1 MKKFLPIVFAASILL
16 AACGTDKT
24 ADTTVS
30 DASDAPANVD
40 KTETETTTDTKA
52 VPGTEDESATET
64 EHETETEA
72 ATEADA
78 KAVTALPET
87 YTFEELSKY
96 SFEFGSGAGGWST
109 DFNIEKDGSFKG
121 NYHDSDMGTVGEGY
135 ENGTIYAAVFEGHFT
150 ELCKIDEYTYEM
162 KLADITYGEEDGTEE
177 IVDGIRYCYTNDAY
191 GLTGT
196 NRFLVYA
203 PGTPV
208 SVLNE
213 EVYSWVQWSVGDGP
227 TLDKPIIVNEDQQE
241 GIYSYERLS
250 PAEEAQTIYSSSLE
264 SYEQY
269 TKEIAAADTQG
280 DMNELSNAQYKVADD
295 CLNQLWDIIK
305 NNTDEATFEPIL
317 EEQRQWIKKK
327 EEKAQ
332 AAADECEGGSLGT
345 FLYSDTLASMTM
357 DRCKELL
364 DIISDITE

>member
-30 DASDAPANVD
+30 DVSDAQANVET
-40 KTETETTTDTKA
+40 TETETTTDTEV
-52 VPGTEDESATET
+52 VPGTEDEGAAET
-64 EHETETEA
+64 EHEMVTEG
-72 ATEADA
+72 ATE
-78 KAVTALPET
+78 VSQE
-87 YTFEELSKY
+87 YTFEDLSKY

-121 NYHDSDMGTVGEGY
+121 NYHDSDMGTIGEGY
-135 ENGTIYAAVFEGHFT
+135 ENGTIYVATFEGHFT
-150 ELCKIDEYTYEM
+150 ELCKVDEYTYEM

-177 IVDGIRYCYTNDAY
+177 IVDGIRYCYTNNAY

-196 NRFLVYA
+196 DRFLVYA

>member
-16 AACGTDKT
+16 AACGSDK
-24 ADTTVS
+24 
-30 DASDAPANVD
+30 
-40 KTETETTTDTKA
+40 TTDTKD
-52 VPGTEDESATET
+52 VPEQETEAATET
-64 EHETETEA
+64 EHEMVTEA
-72 ATEADA
+72 ATEADTEG
-78 KAVTALPET
+78 VTAIPEA

-121 NYHDSDMGTVGEGY
+121 NYHDSDMGTIGEGY
-135 ENGTIYAAVFEGHFT
+135 ENGTIYVATFKGHFT

-177 IVDGIRYCYTNDAY
+177 IVDGIRYCYTNNAY

-196 NRFLVYA
+196 ERFLVYA

-227 TLDKPIIVNEDQQE
+227 TIDKPIIVNEDQQE

-250 PAEEAQTIYSSSLE
+250 PAEEARTIYDSSLD

-280 DMNELSNAQYKVADD
+280 DMNELSKAQYKVADD

-305 NNTDEATFEPIL
+305 DHTDEAAFEPIL
-317 EEQRQWIKKK
+317 EEQRQWITEK

-332 AAADECEGGSLGT
+332 AAEDECGGGSLGT

-364 DIISDITE
+364 DIILE

>member
-1 MKKFLPIVFAASILL
+1 MKKFLPIVFTASILL

-30 DASDAPANVD
+30 GVSDAPADVD

-52 VPGTEDESATET
+52 VPGTEDEAATGT
-64 EHETETEA
+64 EHEMVTEEGTEA
-72 ATEADA
+72 PQE
-78 KAVTALPET
+78 
-87 YTFEELSKY
+87 YTFEDLSKY

-121 NYHDSDMGTVGEGY
+121 NYHDSDMGTIGEGY
-135 ENGTIYAAVFEGHFT
+135 ENGTIYVATFEGHFT

-177 IVDGIRYCYTNDAY
+177 IVDGVRYCYTNDAY

-196 NRFLVYA
+196 DRFFVYA

-227 TLDKPIIVNEDQQE
+227 TLDTPIIVNEDQQE

-250 PAEEAQTIYSSSLE
+250 PAEEAQTIYNSSLE

-269 TKEIAAADTQG
+269 TKEISAADTQG
-280 DMNELSNAQYKVADD
+280 DMNELSNAQYEVADD

-305 NNTDEATFEPIL
+305 NHTDEATFEPIL
-317 EEQRQWIKKK
+317 EEQRQWIKEK

-364 DIISDITE
+364 DIIIDITE